1 MKGLVQ
7 VLLMLGLLSI
17 FELRPKIDYKETVS
31 AKAELGGGVLL
42 ELSHEIDYL
51 RWIFGEFNWVSAW
64 HGKLSNLEID
74 VEDASLITSQ
84 NINQDDHEGHD

>member
-1 MKGLVQ
+1 M
-7 VLLMLGLLSI
+7 
-17 FELRPKIDYKETVS
+17 ETKIDYKETVS

-64 HGKLSNLEID
+64 HGKLSNLGID

-84 NINQDDHEGHD
+84 NINQDDHEVMIRLSMDLLIFVNQILFSLL

>member
-1 MKGLVQ
+1 M
-7 VLLMLGLLSI
+7 
-17 FELRPKIDYKETVS
+17 
-31 AKAELGGGVLL
+31 
-42 ELSHEIDYL
+42 

-84 NINQDDHEGHD
+84 NINQDDHEVMIRLSMDFINFRKTRSCSVYCSEALIMSGMVF